1 MEIKYNRSLSGV
13 PENQQQQPLRRIT
26 KTYIENRDP
35 VRRNLTSLYN
45 EDTQQIN
52 KSMPNS
58 NNDLRRKML
67 NQERVKRSLNQDV
80 LEDKENVP
88 QHKGLTT
95 KIYTLPQELSNINIK
110 QKFDHTILENQN
122 LQKWYT
128 EDIFFYLKE
137 QEKKSTPLEWLK
149 NHSIPSNLRAKMIDW
164 MVEVLCS
171 YKCTDQ
177 TFFVAVRTMDFYF
190 SKSEKQLEISD
201 LHLCGVTSMFIAAK
215 YEEIHPM
222 KLSVVHEKIAHK
234 KLSTD
239 QIKKKESDILQTIG
253 FDLVGG
259 TLYDMYN
266 LILTNCFIEQKL
278 KEKNYKY
285 LKKLCLYLSK
295 MVLYDYEICGKSN
308 YTLLGAALIFVAFKI
323 VEQLDS
329 TFNADSQIKDIAQT
343 IQIDQDQLIET
354 AAKVLNLAKNFEKHF
369 PNLENLKKFN
379 GFQLED
385 DEQ

>member
-13 PENQQQQPLRRIT
+13 PENQSQQPLRRIT

-35 VRRNLTSLYN
+35 VRRNLTQLYN

-52 KSMPNS
+52 KSMLGS
-58 NNDLRRKML
+58 NNDLRRK
-67 NQERVKRSLNQDV
+67 QERVKRSFNQDI

-88 QHKGLTT
+88 QHKAISS
-95 KIYTLPQELSNINIK
+95 KIYTLPQEFSAITIK
-110 QKFDHTILENQN
+110 QKFDHTIQENKN

-128 EDIFFYLKE
+128 DEIFFYLKE

-149 NHSIPSNLRAKMIDW
+149 NHSIPNNLRAKMIDW

-190 SKSEKQLEISD
+190 SKCEKQLEVSD

-222 KLSVVHEKIAHK
+222 KLSVVYEKIAHK

-266 LILTNCFIEQKL
+266 LILTNCFIEQRL
-278 KEKNYKY
+278 QDKNYKY

-295 MVLYDYEICGKSN
+295 MVLYDYEICGKTN
-308 YTLLGAALIFVAFKI
+308 YTLLASALIFVAFKI

-329 TFNADSQIKDIAQT
+329 SFNADSQIKDVAQI
-343 IQIDQDQLIET
+343 IQVDQDQLIEI

-385 DEQ
+385 VEQ